1 MNSSEL
7 VLLSFLILL
16 QKGRILMKYCMDHI
30 PDIDRPSSIKLI
42 SYTIHILVFLCLLYL
57 TFCQYFCIDMI
68 LKIAEIIGN
77 DMIVDV
83 NWPKC
88 GGAAWCCPDHS
99 FAPIQSHQSITI
111 WFVHSPH
118 CPLELQTNLSE
129 VSQCPGKAPTWPSV
143 KHSK

>member
-77 DMIVDV
+77 DYWTRQLTQMWRRCLMLPRPQLRTDTVSSI
-83 NWPKC
+83 NNNLICPQSTLSNR
-88 GGAAWCCPDHS
+88 AANEPSRS
-99 FAPIQSHQSITI
+99 FTVP
-111 WFVHSPH
+111 
-118 CPLELQTNLSE
+118 
-129 VSQCPGKAPTWPSV
+129 
-143 KHSK
+143 